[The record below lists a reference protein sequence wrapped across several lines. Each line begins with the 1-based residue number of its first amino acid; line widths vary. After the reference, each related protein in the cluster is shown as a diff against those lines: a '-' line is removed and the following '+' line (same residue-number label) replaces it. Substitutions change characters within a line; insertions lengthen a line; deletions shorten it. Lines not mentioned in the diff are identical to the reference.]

1 VCDHALR
8 EQMAEVCSFQF
19 NNALWKHDEVV
30 LLTSQIGILVPRRD
44 QSRADGAVGTGESL
58 RCPIAS
64 PYLNTLLIFIL
75 SDT

>member
-1 VCDHALR
+1 MCESNKSGIRTCDNIKL
-8 EQMAEVCSFQF
+8 QG
-19 NNALWKHDEVV
+19 DEKKNVRS
-30 LLTSQIGILVPRRD
+30 TSQIGILVPRRD

-58 RCPIAS
+58 RSPIAS